1 MNYFRNFKEW
11 LTKDYSKRDTSSLIF
26 ITLTILFIFFSIK
39 YQWGKIL
46 SPISNLF
53 GSFYFLVD
61 IICLFIF
68 IILIRVIEDGIRK
81 IVGNGKEIGLV
92 SSLLYI
98 GVLITTIIIV
108 NQYYL

>member
-1 MNYFRNFKEW
+1 LNFLRNFKQW
-11 LTKDYSKRDTSSLIF
+11 LTKDYDKRDTSSLILVT
-26 ITLTILFIFFSIK
+26 ILILFIFLCVK
-39 YQWGKIL
+39 YQWGEPL
-46 SPISNLF
+46 STISNLF
-53 GSFYFLVD
+53 GSLYFIVD
-61 IICLFIF
+61 IIWFFLF

-81 IVGNGKEIGLV
+81 IVNRNEIRLV